1 MVMAATLSQRLG
13 HVDEAFVARLTRLVQ
28 AAGLPTVG
36 PNLGADRYL
45 QLMRGDKKSEGGDI
59 KFVLIGDAPL
69 AEGGKGPGVAVTGKA
84 PEAVVR
90 DVLAGC
96 VDSK

>member
-1 MVMAATLSQRLG
+1 MAAHLSQRLG
-13 HVDEAFVARLTRLVQ
+13 HVDEAFVVRLTRLVQ

-36 PNLGADRYL
+36 PDLGADRYL

-69 AEGGKGPGVAVTGKA
+69 AAGGKGPGVPCMKGA
-84 PEAVVR
+84 PEPVVR
-90 DVLAGC
+90 EVLAAC
-96 VDSK
+96 VR